1 MFTLPVL
8 KEQISF
14 SDHTF
19 SPDLDKSKNL
29 TITKSQFAS
38 LVLFSTDNT
47 NDIMI
52 YCLINIKMMCLVL
65 QLRIKIN

>member
-19 SPDLDKSKNL
+19 SPDGDKSKSF

-38 LVLFSTDNT
+38 FVLFSTNNT
-47 NDIMI
+47 NDILFGK
-52 YCLINIKMMCLVL
+52 Y
-65 QLRIKIN
+65 